1 MDVIDRRHVQ
11 KYEEETR
18 DLLYQRVYAI
28 LWVGIILIPLFTFL
42 DYVVV
47 REFTKLFFIYRI
59 SCALAFLVL
68 LFFYYQD
75 VGRRHPYMIA
85 VIAYVVAGGTISMMV
100 VNLGGYSSFY
110 YAGLLMVMVTFAS
123 ILPLNVTQSAVT
135 GFLLLLIYCIPIFI
149 FSTPTEEGLKVFFN
163 NMFFFITFIAISAVK
178 CYEDTKARQREF
190 NLRMELDSLSERL
203 SYYAHNLEDEVEKR
217 AKALEESELRY
228 RELYE
233 NIIDMVIL
241 VDRNNHILMANP
253 RFYECIGISDTE
265 SLDVTFMS
273 IVHPDDALLVEV
285 RMVAQLLEEND
296 VKDFQFRIMNREG
309 ITFDVECNARVIKK
323 DSSLIG
329 FQMVIRDITER
340 KRLERDLLESYR
352 HAQNAR
358 AATIVGLA
366 KLAEYRDEATGA
378 HLERIREYARIIA
391 KELANK
397 SEYKGYITPDYIDD
411 IYSSSIL
418 HDIGKVGVP
427 DSVLLKPGKL
437 TKEEFEV
444 IKRHSSLG
452 GDALKAVESQ
462 IEGKSFLTLGKEIAY
477 FHHEKWDGTGY
488 PKGLKGEEIPLS
500 ARIVALAD
508 VYDALTSKRIYKD
521 AYTHDKAKEIIV
533 SDSGKHFA
541 PDVVEAFLLH
551 EQEFKRIREEL
562 LGEEPQA
569 TETAA
574 SST

>member
-1 MDVIDRRHVQ
+1 MDVIDRRHMQ

-75 VGRRHPYMIA
+75 VGRRHPYVIA
-85 VIAYVVAGGTISMMV
+85 VMAYVIAGFTISAMV

-110 YAGLLMVMVTFAS
+110 YAGLLMVLVTFAS
-123 ILPLNVTQSAVT
+123 ILPLDVTQSAIT
-135 GFLLLLIYCIPIFI
+135 GFLLLLIYCVPIFV
-149 FSTPTEEGLKVFFN
+149 FSTPTDEGLKVFFN

-253 RFYECIGISDTE
+253 RFYECIGIADTE
-265 SLDVTFMS
+265 NLDVTFMS

-378 HLERIREYARIIA
+378 HLERIREYAHIIA

-397 SEYKGYITPDYIDD
+397 TEYKGYITPDYIDD

-569 TETAA
+569 TETAV
-574 SST
+574 TP